1 MQPNKHRTWGR
12 RSTSVPS
19 NITTASSARPQKAP
33 VLCVVKADCYGHGA
47 VPVANRLQSMGAPY
61 FAVAT
66 VPEAVEL
73 RENGIKKPI
82 IILGYIDAADMDT
95 VAEYGITAPV
105 YDEETAELLSAAAVR
120 TGRDITVHY
129 KLDTGMT
136 RIGFPSWEREETV
149 RRILECAKKPGL
161 RSEGIFTHFAVAD
174 VPSGEEYTE
183 MQYDRFRGVCEGLA
197 ENGLDLPLRHCANSG
212 AIQSYRKMHCTMTRA
227 GIILYGYRPD
237 ASVPPVLDL
246 EPAMTVK
253 ARVVQVRDIPAHTTI
268 SYGRTFETG
277 EPTHMAVVSVGYA
290 DGFLRTGSGEA
301 ARCSG
306 RQARARH
313 GPRLLHGYVH
323 GAHPGGRAGAPRRR
337 GHGVRP
343 GRVDG
348 GEDAAEAAG
357 TISYEV
363 LCAVSRR
370 VPRYCIGLKS
380 HRMKRGSKSAKL
392 HPRFFLFPAIIFAQH
407 GDNRFAPERDA
418 NL

>member
-1 MQPNKHRTWGR
+1 MQPNKHRTWAEIDLGAIEHNYR
-12 RSTSVPS
+12 V
-19 NITTASSARPQKAP
+19 ICEAAKAP

-237 ASVPPVLDL
+237 A
-246 EPAMTVK
+246 
-253 ARVVQVRDIPAHTTI
+253 
-268 SYGRTFETG
+268 
-277 EPTHMAVVSVGYA
+277 VVSVGYA
-290 DGFLRTGSGEA
+290 DGFLRTGSGKA
-301 ARCSG
+301 HVVLDG
-306 RQARARH
+306 RLAPVMGRICMDMCMVRIPEGAQVHRGDEVTVF
-313 GPRLLHGYVH
+313 GP
-323 GAHPGGRAGAPRRR
+323 GAWTA
-337 GHGVRP
+337 
-343 GRVDG
+343 
-348 GEDAAEAAG
+348 EDAAEAAG

-370 VPRYCIGLKS
+370 VPRYCIG
-380 HRMKRGSKSAKL
+380 
-392 HPRFFLFPAIIFAQH
+392 
-407 GDNRFAPERDA
+407 
-418 NL
+418 

>member
-1 MQPNKHRTWGR
+1 MQPNKHRTWAEIDLGAIEHNYR
-12 RSTSVPS
+12 V
-19 NITTASSARPQKAP
+19 ICEAAKAP

-73 RENGIKKPI
+73 RENGIEKPI

-120 TGRDITVHY
+120 TGRGITVHY

-136 RIGFPSWEREETV
+136 RIGFPSWERGETV

-246 EPAMTVK
+246 KPAMTVK

-290 DGFLRTGSGEA
+290 DGFLRTGSGKA
-301 ARCSG
+301 HVVLDG
-306 RQARARH
+306 RLAPVMGRICMDMCMVRIPEGAQVHRGDEVTVF
-313 GPRLLHGYVH
+313 GP
-323 GAHPGGRAGAPRRR
+323 
-337 GHGVRP
+337 GVWTA
-343 GRVDG
+343 
-348 GEDAAEAAG
+348 EDAAEAAG

-370 VPRYCIGLKS
+370 VPRYCIG
-380 HRMKRGSKSAKL
+380 
-392 HPRFFLFPAIIFAQH
+392 
-407 GDNRFAPERDA
+407 
-418 NL
+418 

>member
-1 MQPNKHRTWGR
+1 MQPNKHRTWAEIDLGAIEHNYR
-12 RSTSVPS
+12 V
-19 NITTASSARPQKAP
+19 ICEAAKAP

-73 RENGIKKPI
+73 RENGIEKPI

-136 RIGFPSWEREETV
+136 RIGFPSWECEETV

-212 AIQSYRKMHCTMTRA
+212 AIQSYKQMHCTMTRA

-246 EPAMTVK
+246 KP
-253 ARVVQVRDIPAHTTI
+253 
-268 SYGRTFETG
+268 
-277 EPTHMAVVSVGYA
+277 
-290 DGFLRTGSGEA
+290 
-301 ARCSG
+301 
-306 RQARARH
+306 
-313 GPRLLHGYVH
+313 
-323 GAHPGGRAGAPRRR
+323 
-337 GHGVRP
+337 
-343 GRVDG
+343 
-348 GEDAAEAAG
+348 
-357 TISYEV
+357 
-363 LCAVSRR
+363 
-370 VPRYCIGLKS
+370 
-380 HRMKRGSKSAKL
+380 
-392 HPRFFLFPAIIFAQH
+392 
-407 GDNRFAPERDA
+407 
-418 NL
+418 